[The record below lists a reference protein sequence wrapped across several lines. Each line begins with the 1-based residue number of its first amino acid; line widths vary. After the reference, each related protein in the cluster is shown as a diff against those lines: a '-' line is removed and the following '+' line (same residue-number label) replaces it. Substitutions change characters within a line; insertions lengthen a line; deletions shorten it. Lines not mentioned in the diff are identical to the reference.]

1 MVRYATANAPYKS
14 RLCVSNPKSLHPK
27 SKIEQ
32 MFQSTNSNSK
42 NSHALVIGGSIA
54 GLLAAQVLSKY
65 FERVTIIERDRF
77 PDEPTQRQ
85 GVPQSHHVHVLL
97 KRGQQILEELFPGI
111 EAELAA
117 AGAPRMDAAADS
129 IWLGPGGWA
138 PRVDSGLVICN
149 SSRNLLEWTIRRR
162 LTANNRVVFVQAGQ
176 VTHLLSNPNQTRV
189 TGVRVRL
196 HQSQTQTDFPA
207 DLVVDASGRN
217 SRAPQWLEAMGY
229 KPPQET
235 AINSFLGY
243 TSRWYQPP
251 ADPPKSPL
259 TTGTGDNPKSQI
271 PNPKSNDWN
280 ALLISAKP
288 PYTRGGVVT
297 LVEENRWV
305 VTLVGIGRDY
315 PPTDEAGFL
324 EFARSLRSPMIYEAI
339 KDAQPISPI
348 LAYQRTENRL
358 RHYEKLS
365 RLPDGFVLVGD
376 TVCAFNPVYGQGM
389 TAAALAAFTLD
400 RCLSQQLSPQ
410 SDRNLIGFPRRFQ
423 KQLSH
428 AIAVPWLMAT
438 GEDFRWPTTEGG
450 KPDLIARLTQKY
462 LDRVLLLT
470 AENPE
475 MHKLFLEVMH
485 LLKPP
490 SAFFQPNIVI
500 QVLRQEESCRSH
512 QELVK

>member
-1 MVRYATANAPYKS
+1 
-14 RLCVSNPKSLHPK
+14 
-27 SKIEQ
+27 
-32 MFQSTNSNSK
+32 MFQPTNSNSK

-77 PDEPTQRQ
+77 PDQPTQRP

-97 KRGQQILEELFPGI
+97 QRGQQILEELFPGI

-129 IWLGPGGWA
+129 IWLGLGGWA
-138 PRVDSGLVICN
+138 PRFDSGVTTCN

-176 VTHLLSNPNQTRV
+176 VTNLLSNPNQTSV

-196 HQSQTQTDFPA
+196 RQSETETDFPA

-229 KPPQET
+229 APPQET

-251 ADPPKSPL
+251 ADVDPPKSPL
-259 TTGTGDNPKSQI
+259 IKGTNENPKSSSAAARSAIQ
-271 PNPKSNDWN
+271 NPKSNDWK

-315 PPTDEAGFL
+315 APTDEAGFL

-376 TVCAFNPVYGQGM
+376 AVCAFNPVYGQGM

-400 RCLSQQLSPQ
+400 RCLSQQLSNQ
-410 SDRNLIGFPRRFQ
+410 SHSNLVGFPRRFQ

-450 KPDLIARLTQKY
+450 QPDLIARLMQKY

-490 SAFFQPNIVI
+490 SAFFQPNILL
-500 QVLRQEESCRSH
+500 QVLKQAINGHRKDEQSTQQQNIAQPLSSVVEP
-512 QELVK
+512 LLKNPN